1 MTHTPTTG
9 YVRKTYSL
17 GYLDGLLYDE
27 QQAQQ
32 AENLAEFDQWLAQHD
47 AEVAAKALRGAA
59 SAPIPRAVLASGL
72 RQWLRE
78 RADRIEWEA
87 TSE

>member
-47 AEVAAKALRGAA
+47 AEVAAKALRDAA
-59 SAPIPRAVLASGL
+59 SAPIPRAVLSSGL

-78 RADRIEWEA
+78 RADRIEREV